1 MKRTVNLLEVKFQI
15 LEQNNDGGYSTSEIH
30 TIEMPKISMQN
41 VKRKLEDRYGN
52 VVIIDIIEKKL
63 KFEMDLETFVKYA
76 EVVEE

>member
-30 TIEMPKISMQN
+30 TIEMPKISMPN

>member
-30 TIEMPKISMQN
+30 SIEMPKISMQN

-52 VVIIDIIEKKL
+52 VVIIDITEKKL

-76 EVVEE
+76 ELVEE